1 MQAAN
6 SILEDGMRIAIAV
19 LALMLPC
26 SAMADELANAN
37 KFLESKDY
45 PRALATFT
53 KLANAGNTAAQ
64 FHLGEMYWYGEAGKI
79 DLGQARLWLDKA
91 AAGGNKEALEAL
103 QIMRERELRQADIA
117 FWVSAYD
124 GQDLKQGKFDC
135 ARPAIPAISKDSAAI
150 KVVETAYVGWQQC
163 YNGFVQN
170 LNDALPPGKRIPPD
184 ISKLMN
190 QIEYD
195 SAVAH
200 LDKVYARISGEAGTA
215 AAIISA
221 DFNSWL
227 DATSAF
233 AKERNAAI
241 DVDTKQGAEEMRQA
255 RELRNSN
262 LGSSSFMERKR
273 ENSGTNN

>member
-1 MQAAN
+1 MK
-6 SILEDGMRIAIAV
+6 IAIAV
-19 LALMLPC
+19 LALML
-26 SAMADELANAN
+26 SGSVTADELADAN

-45 PRALATFT
+45 PRALSMFT
-53 KLANAGNTAAQ
+53 KLSNAGNAVAQ

-79 DLGQARLWLDKA
+79 DLNQARFWLGKA
-91 AAGGNKEALEAL
+91 AAGGNKEAVEAL
-103 QIMRERELRQADIA
+103 QIMQERELRQADIA

-124 GQDLKQGKFDC
+124 GQDLRQGKFDC
-135 ARPAIPAISKDSAAI
+135 ARPVIPAVSKDSASI
-150 KVVETAYVGWQQC
+150 KVVETAYVSWQQC

-200 LDKVYARISGEAGTA
+200 LDKVYASISGEARTA
-215 AAIISA
+215 AVVISA

-227 DATSAF
+227 DATSTF

-241 DVDTKQGAEEMRQA
+241 EMDTKQGAEELRQA
-255 RELRNSN
+255 RESRNSN
-262 LGSSSFMERKR
+262 LGSSSFMEKKR
-273 ENSGTNN
+273 ANSGTNN